1 MNYNVNIF
9 VGNRFYVNQK
19 NNVIHCSGHI
29 FINDEVY
36 TNQRLADYFS
46 EKFTPSNIE
55 DIINSID
62 GHFAIIIQF
71 GNEIFLIVDRSRSIP
86 LFYSIVANN
95 IFISDKADLIND
107 KIFGTNDNLAISE
120 FKLIGTCIEDKT
132 IIKEIKQVKTGN
144 YAQISIENKKAS
156 FFQKE
161 YFNYRKKKSNYSKTL
176 TTDLLNEL
184 DNVFLK
190 IFQQLIRFA
199 DGKKIVVPLSGGLD
213 SRLIVY
219 FLHRLNY
226 KNVLCFTYGKPN
238 NWEAKISKNIAK
250 RAGFE
255 WKMIPYTRQMWN
267 EYIHAT
273 EAKSLFAFAS
283 NLTSLPLF
291 QDCLAIKE
299 LVGVIPKNSIFVPGI
314 SGDFLAGSHITNDLL
329 KVNKFSRQNIIN
341 KYLLKNNLSN
351 INLHNFGVYKNL
363 FVNSFVNIEETN
375 TLFDFINEYEN
386 LDYNERQS
394 KYIVN
399 SCRIYEYFGYNWSLP
414 FFFKDSLCFWKN
426 LELDQKIGKKL
437 FLQYLQGRFL
447 FEKIEWTEKTPTKRD
462 KKADNILVYNIK
474 KTIRELRNWKK
485 IMLDYYTHPMQWYG
499 VFNNYL
505 DYLVFSIKNYKRN
518 TSLSLRY
525 IAFIVKRFTEQ

>member
-1 MNYNVNIF
+1 MDYNVNIF
-9 VGNRFYVNQK
+9 VGNRFYANKK
-19 NNVIHCSGHI
+19 NNVIYCSGHI

-36 TNQRLADYFS
+36 TNQQLSDYFS
-46 EKFTPSNIE
+46 EKFTPNNIE
-55 DIINSID
+55 EVINSID

-86 LFYSIVANN
+86 LFYSKVNRD
-95 IFISDKADLIND
+95 IFISDKADLIDD

-120 FKLIGTCIEDKT
+120 FKLIGSCIGDKT
-132 IIKEIKQVKTGN
+132 IIKEIKQVKTAN
-144 YAQISIENKKAS
+144 YAQISLDDKEAY
-156 FFQKE
+156 FVQKE
-161 YFNYRKKKSNYSKTL
+161 YFNYRKKKSIYSKTL

-190 IFQQLIRFA
+190 IFEQLIRFA
-199 DGKKIVVPLSGGLD
+199 DGKTIVVPLSGGLD

-219 FLHRLNY
+219 FLNRLNY
-226 KNVLCFTYGKPN
+226 KNVLCFTYGKPD

-273 EAKSLFAFAS
+273 EAKSLFSFAS
-283 NLTSLPLF
+283 NLSSLPLF

-299 LVGVIPKNSIFVPGI
+299 LVGVIPENSIFVPGI
-314 SGDFLAGSHITNDLL
+314 SGDFLAGSHISNDLL
-329 KVNKFSRQNIIN
+329 EVNTFSRENVIN
-341 KYLLKNNLSN
+341 KYLLKNNLFN
-351 INLHNFGVYKNL
+351 INSPNSGAYKNL
-363 FVNSFVNIEETN
+363 VVNSFVNTEETN

-399 SCRIYEYFGYNWSLP
+399 SCRVYEYFGYNWSLP
-414 FFFKDSLCFWKN
+414 FFFKDSLYFWRN

-437 FLQYLQGRFL
+437 FLKYLEGRFL
-447 FEKIEWTEKTPTKRD
+447 FEEINFKEKSKLIKVKKKDSKIVSF
-462 KKADNILVYNIK
+462 LK
-474 KTIRELRNWKK
+474 KTYRELKNWKK
-485 IMLDYYTHPMQWYG
+485 IFLDYYTHEMQWYG

-505 DYLVFSIKNYKRN
+505 EYLFFSIKNYKRDTN
-518 TSLSLRY
+518 LSLRY
-525 IAFIVKRFTEQ
+525 VSFIVKRFTKY